1 MNFWIGKH
9 NFNFIIHLLDQLQ
22 LRFVTELNT
31 HFVQKFWLV
40 CLSNKL
46 FSKQIKNELYNY
58 DEISNCGSREKWNAW
73 ESQRCVVGER
83 KKTKLRNFAKKIK
96 FWPDSEKQLCS
107 GWPNFRS
114 DSVSNF
120 FSSNNRKTFFS
131 FKILQSS
138 WNYLTTLFS
147 RLQIFHFSRKK
158 CNFLNR
164 LCGVKL
170 LFPVLNLATRGG
182 WNLSKNAK
190 RVLGEIA
197 NRFFTYLEVEL
208 SG

>member
-1 MNFWIGKH
+1 MTKFLTVVLERSGTPES
-9 NFNFIIHLLDQLQ
+9 
-22 LRFVTELNT
+22 LRDVSSVNEKNKIA
-31 HFVQKFWLV
+31 KF
-40 CLSNKL
+40 C
-46 FSKQIKNELYNY
+46 
-58 DEISNCGSREKWNAW
+58 
-73 ESQRCVVGER
+73 
-83 KKTKLRNFAKKIK
+83 KKIK

-182 WNLSKNAK
+182 MKSIEKRKTGVRWNRKS
-190 RVLGEIA
+190 V
-197 NRFFTYLEVEL
+197 FYVPW
-208 SG
+208 SGTFRIIEKI